1 MTMFASAEIKFY
13 PRIYSRIPAGFQLTG
28 LAGLSC
34 TVITKMIQR
43 DSRSANRT
51 SPALV
56 FNPLMLASFLLIKIL
71 VHEKVMRSL

>member
-13 PRIYSRIPAGFQLTG
+13 PRIYSRIPGFQLTG

-34 TVITKMIQR
+34 TVITKMIRR

-71 VHEKVMRSL
+71 VHGKVMRSL

>member
-13 PRIYSRIPAGFQLTG
+13 PRIYSRIPGCQLTG
-28 LAGLSC
+28 LAGLLC
-34 TVITKMIQR
+34 TVITKMIRR